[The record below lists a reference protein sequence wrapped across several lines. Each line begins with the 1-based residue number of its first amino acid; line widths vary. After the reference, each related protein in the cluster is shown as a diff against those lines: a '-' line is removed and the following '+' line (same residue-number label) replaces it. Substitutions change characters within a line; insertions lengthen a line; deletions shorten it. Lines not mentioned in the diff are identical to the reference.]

1 MKWWAFLSQNVDILV
16 NAGVMEL
23 IRPLLLHN
31 TKRIQQLA
39 CANLSKLASW
49 DDRLAQCMISEGILV
64 QLLYSLRYEVSYIG
78 LSECEHTTVGMAII
92 VCFE

>member
-1 MKWWAFLSQNVDILV
+1 MVAFPLQNVDILV

-23 IRPLLLHN
+23 IKPLLLHN

-39 CANLSKLASW
+39 CANLSKLAAW

-64 QLLYSLRYEVSYIG
+64 QLLYSLRYEVSHIG
-78 LSECEHTTVGMAII
+78 LCRCEHIAWGMSIY
-92 VCFE
+92 

>member
-1 MKWWAFLSQNVDILV
+1 V

-39 CANLSKLASW
+39 CANLSRLAAW
-49 DDRLAQCMISEGILV
+49 DDRLAQFMISEGILV
-64 QLLYSLRYEVSYIG
+64 QLLYSLRYGVFASWTFQMGAHIP
-78 LSECEHTTVGMAII
+78 
-92 VCFE
+92 